1 MNDFRPRGGVTPYLN
16 VDGAR
21 QALDFYSKA
30 FAGIERE
37 VINAENSDKL
47 MHSQID
53 INGSPIFVCD
63 YFPDYG
69 YPPVASQGFNLHIH
83 VDDAQLWWDRAIAA
97 GCTVVSPLKTEFWG
111 DIYGQIK
118 DPFGVTWAIGQSVK
132 PE

>member
-1 MNDFRPRGGVTPYLN
+1 MSEFRPQGGVTPYLN

-21 QALDFYSKA
+21 KALDFYKTA

-37 VINAENSDKL
+37 AINAENSDKL

-53 INGSPIFVCD
+53 INGSPIFLCD
-63 YFPDYG
+63 YFPQFG
-69 YPPVASQGFNLHIH
+69 YPPVASQGFNMHIH
-83 VDDAQLWWDRAIAA
+83 VDDAQLWWDRAVAA
-97 GCTVVSPLKTEFWG
+97 GCIIASPLKTEFWG
-111 DIYGQIK
+111 DIYGQLK